1 VTINN
6 GDNAWMLISAA
17 LVMLMTPGLAFFYGG
32 MVRRKNAISTIT
44 MSFISLGLIG
54 ILWVIY
60 GYSLVFGTDFGGVI
74 GGFDFLMLRNVGQ
87 EASAVYATTV
97 PHLTFMAYMGM
108 FAIITVALITGA
120 VVERMKFAA
129 ILIFSVLWFTLV
141 YIPIVHWIWGGGWL
155 AKLGVLD
162 FAGGIALHTNAG
174 VSALSL
180 AILLGPRKGYKE
192 ISITR
197 PHNVP
202 LIVLGAG
209 ILWFGWFG
217 FNAGSALVS
226 GGLASSAFAA
236 TNISAAAAALT
247 WMFLS
252 WFHHR
257 PTASGI
263 AIGAVAGLVAVTPA
277 AGFITPIFGLPI
289 GIGASLICFYMMR
302 LRNKTRIDESLD
314 VWACHGMVGTWGSI
328 ATGIFASIAVN
339 PAGANGLIYTGN
351 FIPVAKQLLA
361 VVVVWVFSFG
371 MTWLIGKFI
380 DKTIGLRVSSTEEAI
395 GLDISQHGEKAYIG
409 EMDI

>member
-1 VTINN
+1 VAINN

-54 ILWVIY
+54 VLWVIF

-87 EASAVYATTV
+87 EASAVYATTI
-97 PHLTFMAYMGM
+97 PQLTFMAYMGM

-129 ILIFSVLWFTLV
+129 ILIFSFLWFTLV
-141 YIPIVHWIWGGGWL
+141 YIPVVHWVWGGGWL
-155 AKLGVLD
+155 ARLGVLD
-162 FAGGIALHTNAG
+162 FAGGIVLHTNAG

-236 TNISAAAAALT
+236 TNISAASAALT

-252 WFHHR
+252 WFYHR

-289 GIGASLICFYMMR
+289 GIGASVICFYMMR

-328 ATGIFASIAVN
+328 ATGIFATAAVN
-339 PAGANGLIYTGN
+339 PAGVNGLIYTGN

-380 DKTIGLRVSSTEEAI
+380 DKTIGLRVSSTEEAV